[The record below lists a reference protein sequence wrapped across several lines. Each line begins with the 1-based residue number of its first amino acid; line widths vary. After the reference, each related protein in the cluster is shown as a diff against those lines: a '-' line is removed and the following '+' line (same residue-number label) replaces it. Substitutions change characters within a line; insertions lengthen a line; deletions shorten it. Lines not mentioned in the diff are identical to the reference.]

1 MNEIFS
7 RTERIVGSEGIEKL
21 QKSHVLIFGIGGVG
35 GHCIEALV
43 RAGIGKVTIVDKDTV
58 DITNINR
65 QIIAD
70 LNTVGMKKTEA
81 MEARLKNI
89 NRDVEVICKDMFY
102 LPEEGENFDFSEY
115 SYVVDAIDNVTAKLD
130 IIARSK
136 GAGTPVISSMGTGNK
151 LEPTMLE
158 VSDIHKTSVCPLA
171 KVIRK
176 ELKKRNIK
184 DVKVVYSKEEPLV
197 RANPPGSVSFV
208 PSAAGLILAGEVVKD
223 ILNG

>member
-102 LPEEGENFDFSEY
+102 LPEEGDNFDFSEY

-130 IIARSK
+130 IIDRSK

-208 PSAAGLILAGEVVKD
+208 PSAAGLIIAGEVVKD

>member
-102 LPEEGENFDFSEY
+102 LPEEGDNFDFSEY

-208 PSAAGLILAGEVVKD
+208 PSAAGLIIAGEVVKD

>member
-1 MNEIFS
+1 MNEIFN
-7 RTERIVGSEGIEKL
+7 RTERIIGAEGLKKL
-21 QKSHVLIFGIGGVG
+21 QESHVLVFGIGGVG

-43 RAGIGKVTIVDKDTV
+43 RAGVGKITIVDKDTV

-70 LNTVGMKKTEA
+70 MTTVGKKKTDA
-81 MEARLKNI
+81 MKARLENI
-89 NRDVEVICKDMFY
+89 NNKVEIICKDMFY
-102 LPEEGENFDFSEY
+102 LPEEGKNFDFSKY

-130 IIARSK
+130 IIERSK
-136 GAGTPVISSMGTGNK
+136 AVNTPVISSMGTGNK

-158 VSDIHKTSVCPLA
+158 LSDIHKTSVCPLA

-208 PSAAGLILAGEVVKD
+208 PSVAGLIIAGEVVKD

>member
-89 NRDVEVICKDMFY
+89 NKDVEVICKDMFY
-102 LPEEGENFDFSEY
+102 LPEEGDNFDFSEY

-208 PSAAGLILAGEVVKD
+208 PSAAGLIIAGEVVKD